1 MKEILEKSEK
11 EKRETQRQNIITT
24 FNMAGSSISSMLMNP
39 KFLVKSAY
47 FMLIAFGAFHF
58 TKLFMSVFGAVV
70 LSRINKP
77 QLVRETSKLHTNNLF
92 MLPFMYGKKFV
103 AQKMKRSEKDLLEGV
118 ILEKNLEE

>member
-1 MKEILEKSEK
+1 
-11 EKRETQRQNIITT
+11 
-24 FNMAGSSISSMLMNP
+24 MAGSSISSMLMNP

-70 LSRINKP
+70 LSRFNKP
-77 QLVRETSKLHTNNLF
+77 QLVRETSKIYVQGNSNLF
-92 MLPFMYGKKFV
+92 MLPWMYGKKFIS
-103 AQKMKRSEKDLLEGV
+103 KRMRRSEKDLLDGV